1 MRTRQSTLP
10 VGGGRFWRTPRIV
23 LSGML
28 LALRAPDFIHEGHDP
43 FHMDPEAGWLAG
55 VATRRWHLAVGNEGG
70 DPYHRDMECETRAR
84 LRKVGRQ
91 WEVAF
96 GRGERFYLAD
106 TLGAKYLD
114 YLLHHPNRPVSTFD
128 LEVPITPEKG
138 AARLRNSLQRE
149 SDPQALR
156 EYRQELGRLQGE
168 REKAKGAGDLAEVAR
183 LAGEIAAV
191 ESMLKGGGGADT
203 GERALDNLRKAL
215 QVVPAQLMR
224 GGPEAQALAGHLRT
238 HLSIG
243 FECLHSRADC

>member
-1 MRTRQSTLP
+1 M
-10 VGGGRFWRTPRIV
+10 
-23 LSGML
+23 
-28 LALRAPDFIHEGHDP
+28 
-43 FHMDPEAGWLAG
+43 
-55 VATRRWHLAVGNEGG
+55 
-70 DPYHRDMECETRAR
+70 
-84 LRKVGRQ
+84 RKVGRQ